1 MTARRVG
8 HLYPSGGISEH
19 EIQRMAPEGL
29 HFLTTRM
36 PFRRTG
42 REDDL
47 ALLRD
52 VETHAALLADAQV
65 ELIAFNCTAASLM
78 AGHGVVEARIE
89 RATGIPA
96 VTTIDGVMRALA
108 RLGARRVALFTP
120 YPGEVV
126 AEELRYLAD
135 HGIEVAAQRHLPCA
149 TPVEQGSIPP
159 ERWLELVRDTNL
171 AGAEALLFSCA
182 GIGISP
188 VIERIEQAAGL
199 PVVTSNSALLR
210 LVLER
215 LGWPDPVPGHGRL
228 LGT

>member
-1 MTARRVG
+1 MTARRIG

-47 ALLRD
+47 GLLRD
-52 VETHAALLADAQV
+52 VETHAALLADARV

-78 AGHGVVEARIE
+78 AGPGVVEARIE
-89 RATGIPA
+89 RATGVPA
-96 VTTIDGVMRALA
+96 VTTIDAVMQALG
-108 RLGARRVALFTP
+108 RLGVRRVALFTP
-120 YPGEVV
+120 YPPEVV
-126 AEELRYLAD
+126 EEEIRYLD
-135 HGIEVAAQRHLPCA
+135 RHGITVVAQRHLPCA
-149 TPVEQGSIPP
+149 TPVEQGTIPP
-159 ERWLELVRDTNL
+159 DRWRDLARNTDL

-188 VIERIEQAAGL
+188 MIAAIEAAAGL

-210 LVLER
+210 LVMDRLE
-215 LGWPDPVPGHGRL
+215 WPDPVSGYGRL
-228 LGT
+228 LGA

>member
-1 MTARRVG
+1 MSRRVG

-29 HFLTTRM
+29 RFLTTRM

-47 ALLRD
+47 NLLRD
-52 VETHAALLADAQV
+52 IETHAALLADAQV

-78 AGHGVVEARIE
+78 AGPGVVEARIE

-96 VTTIDGVMRALA
+96 VTTIAAVMAALA
-108 RLGARRVALFTP
+108 RLSARRVALFTP
-120 YPGEVV
+120 YPPEVV
-126 AEELRYLAD
+126 AEEIRYLAR
-135 HGIEVAAQRHLPCA
+135 HGVEVVAQRHLPCA
-149 TPVEQGSIPP
+149 TPVEQGAIPP
-159 ERWLELVRDTNL
+159 ERWLDLARTTPV

-182 GIGISP
+182 GIVISP
-188 VIERIEQAAGL
+188 AIAAIEQATGL

-210 LVLER
+210 LVLDR
-215 LGWPDPVPGHGRL
+215 LGWPDPLHPC
-228 LGT
+228 TETDA

>member
-47 ALLRD
+47 NLLRD

-78 AGHGVVEARIE
+78 AGPGVVEQRIE

-120 YPGEVV
+120 YPEEVV
-126 AEELRYLAD
+126 AEEIRYLAR
-135 HGIEVAAQRHLPCA
+135 HGVEVVAQRHLPCA
-149 TPVEQGSIPP
+149 TPVEQGAIPP
-159 ERWLELVRDTNL
+159 ERWLDLARTTPV

-182 GIGISP
+182 GIVISP
-188 VIERIEQAAGL
+188 AIAAIEQATGL

-210 LVLER
+210 LVLDR
-215 LGWPDPVPGHGRL
+215 LGWPDPLHPC
-228 LGT
+228 TETDA